1 MTDWRRE
8 RLGDHAQI
16 SARIGWRG
24 LSADEYIDGGPFLIA
39 GKHIVSGSV
48 DWAGCDHLTE
58 DRFRESPEIALRIGD
73 VIISKDGTIGRVAR
87 IDSLPGP
94 ATLNGTMMLVRPTG
108 SLDHRYLSHLLNGSA
123 FKKLVEERI
132 SGSSV
137 PHLFQRDLV
146 TLPVS
151 LPPLVEQRRI
161 AEILDTID
169 ETIEATERLIVKLE
183 NISIAFSQASF
194 SQGRTDEFVRLG
206 DECRILGGKRLPAG
220 HSYAATST
228 QYRYLRVVDFYK
240 RDVDYESLLAISES
254 TFEVLDRY
262 EVRSGEL
269 FISIAGSIGHV
280 GVNDPPIGMRTVL
293 TENAARIVPSRS
305 FIPDFLALQM
315 NSRQVVDQVRSE
327 IGTGWGC
334 SEAGSASS
342 SKHPRLL
349 SGHQYPE

>member
-1 MTDWRRE
+1 MSTSRGWGMTDWRRE

-16 SARIGWRG
+16 GARIGWRG
-24 LSADEYIDGGPFLIA
+24 LSADEYVDSGPFLIA

-58 DRFRESPEIALRIGD
+58 DRYRESPEIALQIGD

-137 PHLFQRDLV
+137 PHLFQRDLT

-151 LPPLVEQRRI
+151 LPPLEEQRQI

-169 ETIEATERLIVKLE
+169 ETIRATERIIAKLIDVE
-183 NISIAFSQASF
+183 
-194 SQGRTDEFVRLG
+194 QGFRRDLLDRRFEGSRS
-206 DECRILGGKRLPAG
+206 EWKRCRIGDFADVQRGASPRPIDNPAWFAPDIDLAHSPDLDERRL
-220 HSYAATST
+220 
-228 QYRYLRVVDFYK
+228 
-240 RDVDYESLLAISES
+240 
-254 TFEVLDRY
+254 
-262 EVRSGEL
+262 
-269 FISIAGSIGHV
+269 
-280 GVNDPPIGMRTVL
+280 
-293 TENAARIVPSRS
+293 
-305 FIPDFLALQM
+305 
-315 NSRQVVDQVRSE
+315 
-327 IGTGWGC
+327 C
-334 SEAGSASS
+334 
-342 SKHPRLL
+342 
-349 SGHQYPE
+349 